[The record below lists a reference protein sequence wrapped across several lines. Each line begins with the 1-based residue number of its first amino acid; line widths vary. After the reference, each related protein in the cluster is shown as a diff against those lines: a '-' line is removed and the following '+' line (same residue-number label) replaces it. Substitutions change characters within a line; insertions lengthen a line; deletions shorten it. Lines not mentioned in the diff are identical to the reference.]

1 MLIPL
6 QVRVYIY
13 IERERLMI
21 VTGKR
26 IVLILSANQAVKIW
40 YWSGYRLIIMIGEII
55 MLILS
60 AGANQALKILY
71 W

>member
-13 IERERLMI
+13 RERLMI

-26 IVLILSANQAVKIW
+26 IVLILSANQTLKIW
-40 YWSGYRLIIMIGEII
+40 YWSGYRLIIMLGEII

-60 AGANQALKILY
+60 AGANQALKMLY